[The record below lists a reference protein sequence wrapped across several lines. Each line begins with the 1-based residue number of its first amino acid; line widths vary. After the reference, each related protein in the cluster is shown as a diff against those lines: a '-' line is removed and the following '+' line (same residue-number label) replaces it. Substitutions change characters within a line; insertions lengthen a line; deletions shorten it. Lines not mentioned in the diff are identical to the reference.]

1 VSVLKVANLNGKKV
15 ITSEAQVL
23 GEVGG
28 AEIEIIEWKVTHLY
42 ISLTKEVTEKFNF
55 KKPLLGSVTV
65 CLPVT
70 AIKAVGDVITLD
82 QTMKNLKFMPEFKVQ
97 K

>member
-1 VSVLKVANLNGKKV
+1 MKVANLNGKKV

-23 GEVGG
+23 GEVEG
-28 AEIEIIEWKVTHLY
+28 AEIEIGEWKATHLY
-42 ISLTKEVTEKFNF
+42 VSLTKESTEKFNF

-65 CLPVT
+65 CIPVT

-82 QTMKNLKFMPEFKVQ
+82 QNIEDLKLMSEFKIQ